1 MSEYSATKR
10 VMQYPAVYEE
20 VAPLPPSVIEVQGQ
34 AASVETNLGFVL
46 TVANLAITGIIII
59 AMIIDGT
66 QAKNAIVV
74 GGIYFA
80 VTTGTFALVVTGTL
94 TSIVNGWQREKT
106 ERLKVEAWREIAEM
120 GIGWKLAV
128 EQTRQLELMGR
139 RGSADPVQRVSP
151 LNSFVPAIAGEEEA
165 QAEGVRFAMSL
176 YGTNGLP
183 SSKHVHA
190 DGRLRG
196 RMIGSKR
203 GSGSREAGLWLLR
216 EGIIRRV
223 RGGYAL
229 AVDKYPTRDSLRHLL

>member
-128 EQTRQLELMGR
+128 EQTRQLELAGR

-151 LNSFVPAIAGEEEA
+151 LNSFVPAIADGQEA

-176 YGTNGLP
+176 FDTRGNPDGKRLHP
-183 SSKHVHA
+183 
-190 DGRLRG
+190 DGRLKV
-196 RMIGSKR
+196 RMCGSKR
-203 GSGSREAGLWLLR
+203 GAGSRDAGRWLLKER
-216 EGIIRRV
+216 IIERV
-223 RGGYAL
+223 PGGYRLNL
-229 AVDKYPTRDSLRHLL
+229 AHFPNRDSLKHLL